1 MRSSQLNYAVR
12 GYPVG
17 FKAPPSYTGLDHDE
31 YFLYNHLKF
40 TITYQEDPNGGGIY
54 ITGFDVHP
62 VTLKH
67 DESTCSGDSGQ
78 ESHKNHPNTYLPLRV
93 GAGARELK
101 VTFSYEVQWVESELP
116 WEDRWDVYLRDTP
129 DDDIH
134 FFAIVNSLMIVLF
147 LTGAIATI
155 MIRTL
160 KNDITNYNEMA
171 LMEDGHEDTGWK
183 LVHGDV
189 FRPPTSYP
197 MVLSVLVG
205 NGAQIGC
212 AFFISM
218 LAAVLKLLNP
228 IKKGHTLTA
237 LVVLYVLSGCVAGYV
252 SSRVYKFCDA
262 KNWKLNTIMTAMA
275 LPGILVGIFTV
286 LNIFLSFAGAA
297 TAVGFL
303 TLLALFALWVCVSAP
318 LVLVGAY
325 FGLKAPK
332 FEVPTKVNQI
342 SRYIPETYWYATP
355 PISCMLGGIL
365 PFGSVCIEL
374 FFIMNAL
381 WLHQI
386 YYVMGFLLVVLLI
399 LAATCA
405 QVSIV
410 MTYLQLC
417 NEDHRWWWKSFF
429 NCASAGCYLFLYSLW
444 FLASRLEL
452 VGVLPVVVYL
462 TYMSMISIL
471 FGIFC
476 GSVGFICAFAFTRM
490 IFSALKVRSQER
502 VSPFPKLLRGA
513 DKSLPLPFS
522 LHYSRWIEIIPIQTC
537 KDFIDSSWKRRR
549 RDSVSLLSSSSK
561 TSNSF
566 LCKATLDDNTL
577 K

>member
-1 MRSSQLNYAVR
+1 MR